1 MDAFLTMTLN
11 LIYLPGVFLSSSRLH
26 YFAYKIFEYRSPTIS
41 PFWSDALQEK
51 LDLLLKKNSDKKKI
65 IINSNSI
72 KIKDFEFTCLKKIG
86 ISVPFFKEECVMIF
100 EAQFEKVFAHVH
112 ITIKSN
118 NFVDIFNELIS
129 WKKKFNE

>member
-1 MDAFLTMTLN
+1 MSKFEIQEFADK
-11 LIYLPGVFLSSSRLH
+11 VFVHRWP
-26 YFAYKIFEYRSPTIS
+26 KNSPS
-41 PFWSDALQEK
+41 WPDSLQEK
-51 LDLLLKKNSDKKKI
+51 LDLLLNKNADKKKFI
-65 IINSNSI
+65 VNSNSI
-72 KIKDFEFTCLKKIG
+72 KIHDFEFTCLKKIG

-118 NFVDIFNELIS
+118 NFIDIFNELIS